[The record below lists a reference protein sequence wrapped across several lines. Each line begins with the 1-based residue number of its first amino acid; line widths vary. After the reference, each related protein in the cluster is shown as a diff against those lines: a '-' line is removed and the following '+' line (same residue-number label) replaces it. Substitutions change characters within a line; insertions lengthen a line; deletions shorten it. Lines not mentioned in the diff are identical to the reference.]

1 MKKNKTLIIVL
12 VVVFAVVAVL
22 VGWGVGT
29 RNGLVEKREAVTEA
43 QSAVEVFLQRRADLI
58 PNLVSTVKG
67 YQVHEKEV
75 YTELANARA
84 ALSGA
89 KTVGEMDAAN
99 EQLSSALSRLL
110 IVVENYPELKANEQF
125 QYLMDELAGTENRIA
140 KARDSYNEVAREYNT
155 KIQKF
160 PTSMIA
166 SMGHFDKA
174 EYFKASADAQKVP
187 EVKF

>member
-12 VVVFAVVAVL
+12 AAVLVVVGVI

-29 RNGLVEKREAVTEA
+29 RNSLVEKREAVTEA

-58 PNLVSTVKG
+58 PNLVNTVKG

-99 EQLSSALSRLL
+99 DQLSSALSRLL
-110 IVVENYPELKANEQF
+110 VVVENYPELKANEQF
-125 QYLMDELAGTENRIA
+125 RYLMDELSGSENRIA
-140 KARDSYNEVAREYNT
+140 KARDSYNEVAKEYNT

-160 PTSMIA
+160 PTSLIA
-166 SMGHFDKA
+166 SMGKFDKV
-174 EYFKASADAQKVP
+174 EYFKASADAQQVP
-187 EVKF
+187 QVQF